1 MTIKQFLLLF
11 FESLNPRAYRSLISR
26 KKRDVA
32 KYFFVLILYCV
43 ILSGLTNI
51 PNFVKIPS
59 QVEGTLSKISKL
71 NITGLDVEITEPVT
85 LLDQPKIVID
95 FSPNLTIDNEWILIT
110 KENVQF
116 KKLQLKLFEPISTQE
131 KPIEEY
137 SNVLQSANMIN
148 GTYCIILFI
157 MLPSLFFLSYL
168 LNFAK
173 YSIIVTFVLFLSF
186 IATKILKRKIRFQNL
201 LKSVF
206 FASTIMIFLDIV
218 ISPLI
223 NLSIVPFL
231 LYLGILSLVLKDEKH
246 YPQKK

>member
-11 FESLNPRAYRSLISR
+11 VQSLNPRAYRSLISR

-95 FSPNLTIDNEWILIT
+95 F
-110 KENVQF
+110 
-116 KKLQLKLFEPISTQE
+116 
-131 KPIEEY
+131 
-137 SNVLQSANMIN
+137 
-148 GTYCIILFI
+148 
-157 MLPSLFFLSYL
+157 
-168 LNFAK
+168 
-173 YSIIVTFVLFLSF
+173 
-186 IATKILKRKIRFQNL
+186 
-201 LKSVF
+201 
-206 FASTIMIFLDIV
+206 
-218 ISPLI
+218 
-223 NLSIVPFL
+223 
-231 LYLGILSLVLKDEKH
+231 
-246 YPQKK
+246 